1 MPLIRP
7 VFRRHWWDTW
17 LHAAPAA
24 TLAIFLV
31 PIIVGLIATWI
42 PAFGYLPALGG
53 TTLTFDPWRRLF
65 EAPGLGGAVRLT
77 LLTGIVST
85 LLSLGATVAI
95 LAAWHGTRVERA
107 IRRSLAPLLAV
118 PHAALAIGLA
128 FLLTPSGWIAR
139 ALSPWATGWDR
150 PPDLLVVQD
159 PHGIALIAGLA
170 ITATAYRLLMSLAAL
185 QQIRVHDDMTVAGSL
200 GYRPFAA
207 WLKVVLPQLYPQI
220 RLPIFAVLAYALS
233 VVDMAMILGPST
245 PPTLAP
251 LILRWTAD
259 TDLAMRFVAAAGA
272 CLQIVA
278 VIAAWAAGERA
289 IIVCLRPWLSA
300 GGRGGRLWVPRVL
313 SGIAAAT
320 MVLLAAGAIAGMA
333 VWSMASR
340 WRWPDPLPTDWR
352 VTNWSNALPTLGA
365 SASTTLVVAVVATLI
380 ALTLVIGCLEHE
392 QRHHVRPTNRAMWL
406 LYTPLLVPQIGFL
419 FGLQVVLVSLDLD
432 GGWAALIWSH
442 LLFVLPYIFLALS
455 DPWRALDERYQRTAA
470 CLGASPARAFWAI
483 KLPMLLRPV
492 LMAAAVGFAVSVAQY
507 LPTVFA
513 GAGRLTTLTTEAVA
527 LASGADRRVIGVY
540 AFAQATL
547 PAVIFCSALILP
559 AWLYRHR
566 RGMRR

>member
-1 MPLIRP
+1 MSGS
-7 VFRRHWWDTW
+7 RRHWWDAW
-17 LHAAPAA
+17 LHAAPTT
-24 TLAIFLV
+24 TLALFLV
-31 PIIVGLIATWI
+31 PIIVGLVATWI

-53 TTLTFDPWRRLF
+53 TTLSLDPWRRLLD
-65 EAPGLGGAVRLT
+65 APGLDGAVRLT
-77 LLTGIVST
+77 LLTGLVST
-85 LLSLGATVAI
+85 LVSLAATIVI

-107 IRRSLAPLLAV
+107 IRRLLAPLLAV

-128 FLLTPSGWIAR
+128 FLLAPSGWIAR
-139 ALSPWATGWDR
+139 VLSPWATGWER
-150 PPDLLVVQD
+150 PPDLLIVQD
-159 PHGIALIAGLA
+159 PNGIALIAGLA
-170 ITATAYRLLMSLAAL
+170 IKETAFLLFMSLAAL

-200 GYRPFAA
+200 GYRPFVA

-245 PPTLAP
+245 PPPLAP

-272 CLQIVA
+272 CLQLAIIVA
-278 VIAAWAAGERA
+278 VIAVWAMGERA
-289 IIVCLRPWLSA
+289 VVLCLRPWLSSGRR
-300 GGRGGRLWVPRVL
+300 GGRGWAPRVL
-313 SGIAAAT
+313 SGIVAVSFA
-320 MVLLAAGAIAGMA
+320 LLAAGAIAGMA
-333 VWSMASR
+333 VWSITSR

-352 VTNWSNALPTLGA
+352 VANWSNALPGLGT
-365 SASTTLVVAVVATLI
+365 SAWTTLVVAVIATVI
-380 ALTLVIGCLEHE
+380 ALALVIGCLEHE

-442 LLFVLPYIFLALS
+442 LLFVLPYIFLALA
-455 DPWRALDERYQRTAA
+455 DPWRALDERYQRTAG
-470 CLGASPARAFWAI
+470 CLGASPARAFWAV

-527 LASGADRRVIGVY
+527 LASGSDRRIIGVY
-540 AFAQATL
+540 AFAQAAL
-547 PAVIFCSALILP
+547 PAVVFCAALVLP